1 MRQDGRVEWDGC
13 GGWTHIERLVAEL
26 PSGSAVGV
34 FERACS
40 LDSTGHSDLAVPVYR
55 EALDLGLTGER
66 RRRAVIQL
74 ASSLRNVGRSPE
86 SVDLLKTEMVAEA
99 GQLDDAVRAFLALT
113 LVDTGC
119 EREAV
124 SLAVGALAPH
134 LPRYQ
139 RSVANYASLL
149 MGTGPESTV
158 DADEPAGRP
167 RQPVRAAEESP
178 GSTGRGGG

>member
-1 MRQDGRVEWDGC
+1 
-13 GGWTHIERLVAEL
+13 
-26 PSGSAVGV
+26 
-34 FERACS
+34 
-40 LDSTGHSDLAVPVYR
+40 
-55 EALDLGLTGER
+55 
-66 RRRAVIQL
+66 
-74 ASSLRNVGRSPE
+74 LRNVGRSSE
-86 SVDLLKTEMVAEA
+86 SVVLLKTEMVAETD
-99 GQLDDAVRAFLALT
+99 QLDDAVRAFLDPT
-113 LVDTGC
+113 LVNTGC

-158 DADEPAGRP
+158 VADEPAGRP

>member
-1 MRQDGRVEWDGC
+1 MPAPASDVADRVEA
-13 GGWTHIERLVAEL
+13 TEVV
-26 PSGSAVGV
+26 GSAVGI

-74 ASSLRNVGRSPE
+74 ASSLRNVGPSPE
-86 SVDLLKTEMVAEA
+86 SVVLLKTEMVLEA
-99 GQLDDAVRAFLALT
+99 DQLDDAVRAFLALA

-124 SLAVGALAPH
+124 SRAVGAVALH

-139 RSVANYASLL
+139 HWVANYASLL